1 MTWESN
7 TETSLRHSLNYFGN
21 ANKFDREK
29 WVVNSLLSSLKIAV
43 NDSDLVKADEPA
55 DVAYFDAMFQ
65 VKEILD
71 QGRKRTKEFKD
82 KLSSLERLMLNKE
95 AAARTVRLDD
105 DHDES
110 SDEYAEIIDP
120 YRPTTLSFNDV
131 ISDCVD
137 YAISLQQK
145 YKYGIR
151 EIVGTD
157 LVIYFN
163 KLNSQITSGSEG
175 SIQGIEFRSLSIVTN
190 AYCSVVF
197 AKDNS
202 PNILRN
208 NVGMLFDFVS
218 PLDLEEGKR
227 SYQQSEP

>member
-1 MTWESN
+1 MIFMTWESN
-7 TETSLRHSLNYFGN
+7 TETSLRNSLNYFGN

-65 VKEILD
+65 IKEILD

-82 KLSSLERLMLNKE
+82 KLSSLERLILKKE
-95 AAARTVRLDD
+95 ALARTVRSDD
-105 DHDES
+105 DD
-110 SDEYAEIIDP
+110 DEYSGIIDP
-120 YRPTTLSFNDV
+120 YRPTTMSFNDV

-151 EIVGTD
+151 EIVRTD

-163 KLNSQITSGSEG
+163 KLNRQITSSSEG
-175 SIQGIEFRSLSIVTN
+175 TIQGIEFRSLSIVTN
-190 AYCSVVF
+190 TYCSVVF

-218 PLDLEEGKR
+218 PLDLEEGNR
-227 SYQQSEP
+227 SDQQSEP